1 MNICVENLSFSYG
14 NRQVLNNISLDAKGG
29 ELVSIL
35 GANAVGKS
43 SLFKCMLG
51 LMSGWTGDVT
61 IDGRSIKTMS
71 TAEISRHIAY
81 IPQSTSPSFN
91 YSVEDIVLMG
101 TTAGSSVFRMPKA
114 KEMERVNSA
123 LRKTGIEH
131 LRTRCFHHLSG
142 GERQLVIIARALAQ
156 NAKILMS
163 DEPTSALDFG
173 NQLLVLRQLRSLADE
188 GYTVIQTT
196 HNPEH
201 SFIFSD
207 RIIAIKGGRVIASG
221 TPREVMTAEVIGEL
235 YGTEVRISSLDNDG
249 IRVCLPADLR

>member
-1 MNICVENLSFSYG
+1 MNIRVENLSFSYSD
-14 NRQVLNNISLDAKGG
+14 RPVLRDISLEAKEG

-43 SLFKCMLG
+43 SLFKCMLN
-51 LMSGWTGDVT
+51 LTKGWTGEVT
-61 IDGRSIKTMS
+61 VDGKSVREMSI
-71 TAEISRHIAY
+71 AELSRCIAY

-101 TTAGSSVFRMPKA
+101 TTAGSSVFRTPK
-114 KEMERVNSA
+114 EEELQRVDAA
-123 LRKTGIEH
+123 LKKAGIEH
-131 LRTRCFHHLSG
+131 LRQRCFHHLSG
-142 GERQLVIIARALAQ
+142 GERQLTVIARALAQ

-173 NQLLVLRQLRSLADE
+173 NQLLVLRQLRALADE

-201 SFIFSD
+201 SYMFSD
-207 RIIAIKGGRVIASG
+207 RIIALKGGRVLASG
-221 TPREVMTAEVIGEL
+221 TPQEILTPEIIGEL
-235 YGTEVRISSLDNDG
+235 YGTEVKISSLDNDEV
-249 IRVCLPADLR
+249 RVCLPV

>member
-1 MNICVENLSFSYG
+1 MNICVDKLSFSYG
-14 NRQVLNNISLDAKGG
+14 SRQVLRNVSLEARGG

-51 LMSGWTGDVT
+51 LKSGWTGDVT
-61 IDGRSIKTMS
+61 IDGRSIQSMS

-101 TTAGSSVFRMPKA
+101 TTAGSSVFRTPKG
-114 KEMERVNSA
+114 EELRRVDTA

-131 LRTRCFHHLSG
+131 LRHRCFHHLSG

-156 NAKILMS
+156 NAGILMP

-188 GYTVIQTT
+188 GYAVIQTT

-201 SFIFSD
+201 SYIFSD
-207 RIIAIKGGRVIASG
+207 RIIALKGGRVIASG
-221 TPREVMTAEVIGEL
+221 TPQEVITPEIIGAL
-235 YGTEVRISSLDNDG
+235 YGTEVRISSLDNDSV
-249 IRVCLPADLR
+249 RVCLPADL